1 MKTLKRYSLGKEG
14 LPTAAAIKAYER
26 DGVVCI
32 ENAFDPEWVSHGRRA
47 VAAAISTAAKSAL
60 REDHVVNEGKGL
72 FFFDTFLWR
81 RLPSFRKFTFES
93 PAAHLAKK
101 SDALKR
107 AFALLRH
114 GDCEGTG
121 YACENTLAL
130 R

>member
-1 MKTLKRYSLGKEG
+1 MKTLKRYSLGKDG

-72 FFFDTFLWR
+72 FFLILFCGVGCLHSGNS
-81 RLPSFRKFTFES
+81 RLNRPRLT
-93 PAAHLAKK
+93 LQKK
-101 SDALKR
+101 
-107 AFALLRH
+107 
-114 GDCEGTG
+114 
-121 YACENTLAL
+121 
-130 R
+130 

>member
-1 MKTLKRYSLGKEG
+1 MKTLKRYSLGKDG

-101 SDALKR
+101 VMRSKSFCITSTWRL
-107 AFALLRH
+107 
-114 GDCEGTG
+114 
-121 YACENTLAL
+121 
-130 R
+130 